1 MGDGVNDAPVITLT
15 DVGIAM
21 GGMGSDATI
30 DTADVVIQTDQPSK
44 VVKAIDIS
52 RFTHKIVWQNIGFAL
67 GIKVL
72 VMGLA
77 AIGLA
82 TMWEAIFAD
91 VGVALIAI
99 ANAIRV
105 QNKFSEEASF
115 MDFFRKQ
122 PDNDAPEL
130 KAASCCETCC
140 NT

>member
-1 MGDGVNDAPVITLT
+1 
-15 DVGIAM
+15 M
-21 GGMGSDATI
+21 GGIGSDATI

-44 VVKAIDIS
+44 LVKAIDIS
-52 RFTHKIVWQNIGFAL
+52 RFTHKIVWQNIAFAL

-77 AIGLA
+77 AVGLA

-105 QNKFSEEASF
+105 QNKFSDDSSFLDLFKHYDSAEE
-115 MDFFRKQ
+115 
-122 PDNDAPEL
+122 PEL
-130 KAASCCETCC
+130 TAKTCCETC
-140 NT
+140 